1 MKRSRMQDM
10 TMEVTVG
17 AFLFMVLLALGF
29 FTIILSRDNFL
40 RKTYPVRVFFTNVM
54 GLREGDN
61 VFVRGVVVGRIGAL
75 EVQDDGVT
83 IHANLTRPLKLYED
97 YKAEILP
104 TSVLGGRYLSLEE
117 GSPPAPPISEEIVLV
132 GRQPIDL
139 IDEASA
145 TIRMVRDAL
154 GDGGV
159 LENLK
164 VAMANVREVTEKVNQ
179 GDGTLARLLN
189 DDGLYQEVQGIAT
202 DLRAIS
208 GRLAA
213 GEGTLGKLLSE
224 DDTLYND
231 MSETV
236 ASLKR
241 LVGNVA
247 AGQGTIGKLLS
258 EDDIY
263 HQFQQVLNDAR
274 GAIDDFR
281 ETAPITTFS
290 SVFFGAF

>member
-1 MKRSRMQDM
+1 M
-10 TMEVTVG
+10 
-17 AFLFMVLLALGF
+17 
-29 FTIILSRDNFL
+29 
-40 RKTYPVRVFFTNVM
+40 
-54 GLREGDN
+54 
-61 VFVRGVVVGRIGAL
+61 
-75 EVQDDGVT
+75 
-83 IHANLTRPLKLYED
+83 
-97 YKAEILP
+97 
-104 TSVLGGRYLSLEE
+104 
-117 GSPPAPPISEEIVLV
+117 

-139 IDEASA
+139 IDEASS

-154 GDGGV
+154 GEGGV
-159 LENLK
+159 LDNLK
-164 VAMANVREVTEKVNQ
+164 AAMANVREVTEKVNE
-179 GDGTLARLLN
+179 GEGTLARLLN

-213 GEGTLGKLLSE
+213 GEGTLGKLLSA

-231 MSETV
+231 VSATV

-241 LVGNVA
+241 LVGDVE
-247 AGQGTIGKLLS
+247 AGQGTFGKLLR

-290 SVFFGAF
+290 SIFFGAF